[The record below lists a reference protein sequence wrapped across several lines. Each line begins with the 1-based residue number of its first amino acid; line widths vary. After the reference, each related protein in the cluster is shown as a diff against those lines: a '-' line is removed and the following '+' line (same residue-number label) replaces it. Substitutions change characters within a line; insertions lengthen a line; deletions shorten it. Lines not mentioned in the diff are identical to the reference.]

1 MHRNNGNRA
10 FILAAAAL
18 VLVTVMAV
26 GLVPVY
32 MASRTTPTPTP
43 TFEPFVLPTASDPY
57 IPRPGGAVAPPKL
70 PSNWGNTQ
78 RRTYCPECQAAGQ
91 SVNVWSDS
99 SMQSVACRL
108 DWNLPVAVVEQYGGM
123 SLITGNGCRG
133 WVRTSLLR

>member
-10 FILAAAAL
+10 FILAATAL
-18 VLVTVMAV
+18 VLVTVLAV
-26 GLVPVY
+26 GLAPVY

-43 TFEPFVLPTASDPY
+43 TFEPFVLPTVSDPY
-57 IPRPGGAVAPPKL
+57 IAVETGMFSRSL
-70 PSNWGNTQ
+70 
-78 RRTYCPECQAAGQ
+78 YCPECQAAGL
-91 SVNVWSDS
+91 SANVWTDT

-108 DWNLPVAVVEQYGGM
+108 DWNLPVAVVEQYGSM